1 VSDGIDSAP
10 ALRLPALPTAA
21 AERVALL
28 ERLATEIV
36 RQLGAPAAA
45 ALAAWIDEAA
55 ADTPAGDARA

>member
-1 VSDGIDSAP
+1 MSAGAIPAP
-10 ALRLPALPTAA
+10 ALLLPALPTAA